1 MIGVPGSGWWIGVV
15 EDRIDPLKLG
25 RCKVRIFGHQ
35 TENKENLATEDLHW
49 AHPMYPLNDSN
60 PYSPKEGDTVVGVF
74 LDGED
79 SQFPLMMGVLPK
91 IPAQE
96 ENAAFGFNDPRTAAQ
111 LRSAPVKPG
120 VFGETAGR
128 YPRVIDEPTTP
139 RAARGESLNKS
150 QFKQKQDK
158 VIRGS
163 PEAVR
168 SPGTVYPYNKVYESE
183 SGHLFEFDDTPG
195 QERINLY
202 HRNGSYKE
210 FYSTGD
216 TVEKAEKNRSDIIRE
231 NCTVYVGKNLTF
243 IVKGDVSYLV
253 DGDFS
258 VSCKNFNLS
267 AKQKVGSSSG
277 STTSI
282 SAKSSAQI
290 SAGSSLA
297 AQSKTTTS
305 IQAGTSLSMESK
317 GGDASLTAGTNCN
330 ISAKAK
336 GSFSAKGAL
345 ALSSSSVA
353 NLNGPLVKI
362 GKGGGGGGGGGG
374 SGGGGLPGGGVIN
387 GALDSSLLSS
397 IAKTASESLSAVA
410 GSFFSSVGGL
420 ANSLTEGLSSIS
432 GSDLFSSLSSTLSNG
447 ISFGDIAG
455 FDFGNIKSFSDL
467 AGKIGDLTDSF
478 DFSNLADS
486 LNGVL
491 GDSLGSIFD
500 SDSLNG
506 FDGLLNSLGDKI
518 QGLDGFQDILSSND
532 LFKQAK
538 GLFEV
543 GMEIKNVINN
553 PISALSKLGGAAD
566 ILGQFG
572 GSGAGGGFIDKLVG
586 NVEKVSSFLRQNN
599 IADTFQDIANTLMN
613 SNSVSSDLARIIT
626 PVFDDFVGEAKT
638 AFLSKMPSG
647 VQGLAAV
654 MNRVEDGL
662 LSNSSV
668 KRTIID
674 IIQEGTSS
682 RLTTAQIQSSVSDF
696 LGQTFASAVQ
706 TELDASP
713 ITYFNLQQA
722 TMRRA

>member
-1 MIGVPGSGWWIGVV
+1 MIGAPGSGWWVGVI
-15 EDRIDPLKLG
+15 EDRMDPLKLG

-35 TENKENLATEDLHW
+35 TENKEDLATEDLHW
-49 AHPMYPLNDSN
+49 AHPMYPLNDAN
-60 PYSPKEGDTVVGVF
+60 PYSPKEGDTVIGVF
-74 LDGED
+74 LDGEEA
-79 SQFPLMMGVLPK
+79 QFPLMMGVLPK
-91 IPAQE
+91 IPVQE
-96 ENAAFGFNDPRTAAQ
+96 ENSSFGFNDPRTATQ
-111 LRSAPVKPG
+111 LRSAPVKPS

-277 STTSI
+277 TSTSI
-282 SAKSSAQI
+282 SAKTSAQI
-290 SAGSSLA
+290 SAKTSFA
-297 AQSKTTTS
+297 AQSGTS
-305 IQAGTSLSMESK
+305 TGISAGTTLGMESK
-317 GGDASLTAGTNCN
+317 GGDTSVSSGMNCN

-336 GSFSAKGAL
+336 GSFSAKGPL
-345 ALSSSSVA
+345 LLSSTSVA
-353 NLNGPLVKI
+353 SLGAPLVKI
-362 GKGGGGGGGGGG
+362 GALGSAGGVAAA
-374 SGGGGLPGGGVIN
+374 GLPAAGLIS

-397 IAKTASESLSAVA
+397 IAQSAAQGLSQVA
-410 GSFFSSVGGL
+410 GSFFSSLGSFASG
-420 ANSLTEGLSSIS
+420 LTEGLSSLS
-432 GSDLFSSLSSTLSNG
+432 GSSLFSSLSETLSNG

-455 FDFGNIKSFSDL
+455 FDFSDIGSFSDL
-467 AGKIGDLTDSF
+467 AGKIEDFADSF
-478 DFSNLADS
+478 DFSNLAESINDF
-486 LNGVL
+486 L
-491 GDSLGSIFD
+491 GDSLGSIFE

-506 FDGLLNSLGDKI
+506 FDNLLTSLGDKI
-518 QGLDGFQDILSSND
+518 EGLDGFQDILQNND

-538 GLFEV
+538 GLFEL
-543 GMEIKNVINN
+543 GMDIKGVIDN
-553 PISALSKLGGAAD
+553 PVSILQKLGGAAD

-572 GSGAGGGFIDKLVG
+572 STSAGGGFLDTLVG
-586 NVEKVSSFLRQNN
+586 NVEKVASFLRETNITDTFN
-599 IADTFQDIANTLMN
+599 DIADTLMN
-613 SNSVSSDLARIIT
+613 SNSLTSSLSQLIT
-626 PVFDDFVGEAKT
+626 PVFGDFVASAK
-638 AFLSKMPSG
+638 AEFLGNMPSG
-647 VQGLAAV
+647 VQGLLSV
-654 MNRVEDGL
+654 MDRVEEGL
-662 LSNSSV
+662 LSNNNV
-668 KRTIID
+668 KRNIID
-674 IIQEGTSS
+674 IIREGNSS
-682 RLTTAQIQSSVSDF
+682 GLSINQIRNGVSSY
-696 LGQTFASAVQ
+696 LGEAFAGAVQ
-706 TELDASP
+706 TELEASP
-713 ITYFNLQQA
+713 ITFFNLQQA
-722 TMRRA
+722 TMRRT